1 MKSLN
6 IFYLI
11 IGFTCISGICDNACS
26 NTDIS
31 SNLIK
36 YFSNIEATNS
46 TMNFQGGQIFVL
58 DLNDLKEELKDLK
71 DRLKYRLQN
80 YNNTQKIFSRN
91 EDNISKFRK
100 HLERIDNEFMNIC
113 TKLHEKYKNIHDN
126 FSKYVYEFIELL
138 AKHMELSS
146 ISNNY
151 YEEYI
156 RINKDNE
163 FVRIKKDIPQK
174 LVNKFIE
181 LINRENDKQF
191 YLFGKELEQ
200 EYERFKKHFETTY
213 KSQSATS
220 DSLQKIVET
229 MKNIELKNLK
239 NFETVKLLINELG
252 KNIDNFKSNSNLN
265 EVEYSKLENKLKE
278 VSNLITNF
286 GLNDNAPGIDNLEL
300 KKFQDKLINYKQ
312 SLYLLKVNMYYNVNE
327 TTNILKPVQVN
338 IGSRLDLIKR

>member
-1 MKSLN
+1 MKS
-6 IFYLI
+6 
-11 IGFTCISGICDNACS
+11 
-26 NTDIS
+26 
-31 SNLIK
+31 
-36 YFSNIEATNS
+36 
-46 TMNFQGGQIFVL
+46 
-58 DLNDLKEELKDLK
+58 
-71 DRLKYRLQN
+71 
-80 YNNTQKIFSRN
+80 
-91 EDNISKFRK
+91 
-100 HLERIDNEFMNIC
+100 
-113 TKLHEKYKNIHDN
+113 
-126 FSKYVYEFIELL
+126 
-138 AKHMELSS
+138 
-146 ISNNY
+146 
-151 YEEYI
+151 I